1 MNHILLDTL
10 YLPVITA
17 IIVIPILAGV
27 VLFILP
33 EKIKTV
39 KGIISLIIA
48 APVLYFAYDIF
59 AQKGL
64 AGKANLMDGI
74 TIKSQV
80 INTWL

>member
-17 IIVIPILAGV
+17 IIFIPILAGV

-33 EKIKTV
+33 ERIKNV

-48 APVLYFAYDIF
+48 APVLYFACNIF
-59 AQKGL
+59 AQKDL
-64 AGKANLMDGI
+64 TGKASLENI
-74 TIKSQV
+74 QR
-80 INTWL
+80 